1 MTVVLDGRV
10 LAHRL
15 HTIEAGAKAPRRWQ
29 RGHFLRLRVFVRVT
43 PLAARVTRV
52 FRVFIVH
59 SLSGQRRSG
68 EGW

>member
-1 MTVVLDGRV
+1 VIDGRAV
-10 LAHRL
+10 VHWS
-15 HTIEAGAKAPRRWQ
+15 HTMQFGAKVPNRRQ
-29 RGHFLRLRVFVRVT
+29 RGQRRLAWGFLRVT
-43 PLAARVTRV
+43 PLAAWGAGV